1 MPEPDL
7 YAGYFGDDAAWRPI
21 APEWTDIKQCP
32 RDRVYRM
39 MEAGN
44 TDVILGL
51 WGTHAGDGRE
61 CWISAVDPYLQLR
74 PRWFRDMVRP
84 PVSVAP

>member
-21 APEWTDIKQCP
+21 APEWTRIKECP

-61 CWISAVDPYLQLR
+61 CWISAVDPYLELR

-84 PVSVAP
+84 MVSVAP